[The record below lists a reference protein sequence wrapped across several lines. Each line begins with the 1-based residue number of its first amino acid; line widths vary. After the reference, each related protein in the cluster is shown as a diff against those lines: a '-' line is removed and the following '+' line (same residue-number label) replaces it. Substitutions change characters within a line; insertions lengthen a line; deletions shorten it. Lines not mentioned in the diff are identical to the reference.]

1 MKVVIYGK
9 PNCSWCVRAK
19 DLAATNP
26 EIEVEYIDIVE
37 AGLGKDELT
46 NIVGKLV
53 TTVPQIIVD
62 GIAVGGYEAFAPI
75 VKALG
80 EQE

>member
-9 PNCSWCVRAK
+9 PNCAWCVRAK
-19 DLAATNP
+19 ELAATKP
-26 EIEVEYIDIVE
+26 EIEVDYVDIVE

-46 NIVGKLV
+46 NIVGKPV

-62 GIAVGGYEAFAPI
+62 GVAIGGYDEFAPI
-75 VKALG
+75 VKAFV
-80 EQE
+80 EQV